1 MRPQITE
8 LRFEWEKYWI
18 YFVAIPTKNG
28 KKKPKLKYIVKEG
41 SLIQEN
47 EKIDIPAEIK
57 NQLYRRAAIVFNK
70 L

>member
-1 MRPQITE
+1 MKPQITE

-18 YFVAIPTKNG
+18 YFLAVPTKNG

-41 SLIQEN
+41 IMLAGD
-47 EKIDIPAEIK
+47 EKIDIPPEIK
-57 NQLYRRAAIVFNK
+57 NQLYRRAAIIFNK